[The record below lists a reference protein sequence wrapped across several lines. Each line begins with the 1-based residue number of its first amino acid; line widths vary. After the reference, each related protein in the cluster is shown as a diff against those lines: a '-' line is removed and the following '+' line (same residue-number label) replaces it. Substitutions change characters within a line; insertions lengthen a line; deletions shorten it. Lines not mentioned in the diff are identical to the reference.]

1 MPADA
6 GAGVDEAKDVV
17 KPFDDASSVGLTPAE
32 VAAARADELAMQSRG
47 TITHPLDVI
56 PTHPVDMTGRVE
68 WRCGEG
74 VSVERMHL
82 APKAQLAS
90 SNLAPNGS

>member
-56 PTHPVDMTGRVE
+56 PTHPVDMT
-68 WRCGEG
+68 
-74 VSVERMHL
+74 L
-82 APKAQLAS
+82 T
-90 SNLAPNGS
+90 